1 MFASFTFSP
10 LKPLRPQLSLASR
23 RPGRVSLPTDLAGEQ
38 GVSLM
43 EVLVTLTFVGLLS
56 ALPLVN
62 LNRQGLKLADALDDL
77 TSNIR
82 LARANAVS
90 RGVHYLVTLNSNS
103 YSIQRLQDPDGDD
116 VWEPDG
122 AFAEQEFELPI
133 GITISEGAGARIE
146 FTTRGLL
153 APLPDGTPA
162 DVVTIRLSTSGE
174 SQSEAIDVWPSGQVQ
189 RV

>member
-1 MFASFTFSP
+1 
-10 LKPLRPQLSLASR
+10 
-23 RPGRVSLPTDLAGEQ
+23 
-38 GVSLM
+38 M

-77 TSNIR
+77 ASNIR

-90 RGVHYLVTLNSNS
+90 RSVHYLVKINSNS
-103 YSIQRLQDPDGDD
+103 YSIQRLQDQDGDD

-122 AFAEQEFELPI
+122 AFAVQEFELPY
-133 GITISEGAGARIE
+133 GITISDGAGAEIE

-153 APLPDGTPA
+153 ASLPDGTPA
-162 DVVTIRLSTSGE
+162 EVVTIRLNSSGE
-174 SQSEAIDVWPSGQVQ
+174 SQSKAIDVWPSGQVQ
-189 RV
+189 TV